1 MKKNAGIWSVSEV
14 NDFIKP
20 NEKLSKNKSDQG
32 VYRQMIERVLLEHL
46 DDLKNHGVENIGGHY
61 FFEGT
66 DVGHPLSYVNTHY
79 GVATF
84 LMNLFRVPKDASK
97 SEAIQ
102 IMEDG
107 INERFDELFFAD
119 SGSPDYDVI
128 MGLLEKSKNIGDKNE
143 VEAKKYLEK
152 YHGHLIESII
162 IVSGTGGVLDKIGVD
177 IVVNTKGGKTIN
189 YQVKPFQFYKIS
201 PDGFAVIYKVKGIT
215 PVNDLQNRW
224 IFVNGDKALEVK
236 SKNLKPGLYQNDV
249 MFVPEEDII
258 SKSPNLKAWVPKK

>member
-1 MKKNAGIWSVSEV
+1 MKRKTGIWTVSEV

-20 NEKLSKNKSDQG
+20 NEKLSKTNSDQG
-32 VYRQMIERVLLEHL
+32 VYRQMIEKVLSEHL
-46 DDLKNHGVENIGGHY
+46 DDLQSHGVENVKGHY

-84 LMNLFRVPKDASK
+84 LMNLFDVPKDVDK

-102 IMEDG
+102 ILEDG
-107 INERFDELFFAD
+107 INRRFDELFFAD

-128 MGLLEKSKNIGDKNE
+128 MGLLQKSKNIGDKNE
-143 VEAKKYLEK
+143 IEAKKYLEK
-152 YHGHLIESII
+152 YHGHLIDSII
-162 IVSGTGGVLDKIGVD
+162 IVSGTGGTLDKSGVD

-201 PDGFAVIYKVKGIT
+201 PDGYAVIYKVKGIT

-236 SKNLKPGLYQNDV
+236 SKNLKTGLYQNDV

-258 SKSPNLKAWVPKK
+258 SKSPNLKAWVPKN